1 MSQKIKH
8 NPPKKPKPSFI
19 KFSKVQQALLNEV
32 RQRQFRE
39 FQNVIK
45 TIYEDLGIA
54 EKVLNDSLG
63 TYVLRKD
70 NSGVDVLPIEAED
83 KK

>member
-1 MSQKIKH
+1 MGKITKH
-8 NPPKKPKPSFI
+8 NPPQRPKPTFI

-32 RQRQFRE
+32 RSRQFKE
-39 FQNVIK
+39 FQGVIK

-54 EKVLNDSLG
+54 EKVLNDSRG

-70 NSGVDVLPIEAED
+70 CSGVDVLPI
-83 KK
+83 KKK

>member
-1 MSQKIKH
+1 MGKTTH

-70 NSGVDVLPIEAED
+70 NSGVDILPVEAQG